1 MEVEFN
7 DINATNSSFEDSTLS
22 NETEAEAL
30 QLQPLMNV
38 SISSKENLEISVT
51 KTSLDVIS
59 TLGEGFKTAMKDG
72 LPKIGLLSAAPY
84 QVCNHTGLPVELNL
98 GSSSFKVSILKLCF
112 FNSPM

>member
-7 DINATNSSFEDSTLS
+7 DISATNASFEDSTLS
-22 NETEAEAL
+22 NETEAETT

-38 SISSKENLEISVT
+38 SISSKENLEITVT

-72 LPKIGLLSAAPY
+72 LPKIGLPSAALY
-84 QVCNHTGLPVELNL
+84 QVWNYTGLPVELNL
-98 GSSSFKVSILKLCF
+98 ASSSFKV
-112 FNSPM
+112 NSFP